1 MAVRIRLKRIGKI
14 HHPIYRVV
22 VVDSR
27 KKRDGRVI
35 EEVGKYDPNQEPS
48 LIELNSERIQY
59 WLSVGAQP
67 SDPVHRFLVL
77 SGDWAKFK
85 GAKVVENRIKTK
97 EAGQSVEEAI
107 KAADDAAEK
116 AKAKKAEAEAKAAKE
131 AEESAKAEEAPAEE
145 AAAPAEDAAPAEE
158 AAAEAP
164 AEEAPAEEA
173 PAEEAK
179 EEAPAEEK
187 TEEAAE

>member
-35 EEVGKYDPNQEPS
+35 EEVGKYDPNQQPS

-67 SDPVHRFLVL
+67 SDAVHRFLVL
-77 SGDWAKFK
+77 SGDWATFK
-85 GAKVVENRIKTK
+85 GAKVVENRIQVKDAGADV
-97 EAGQSVEEAI
+97 EAAV

-116 AKAKKAEAEAKAAKE
+116 AKAKKAEAEAKAKKE
-131 AEESAKAEEAPAEE
+131 AEEAAKAEEAEAAQAEEKAEEAPA
-145 AAAPAEDAAPAEE
+145 
-158 AAAEAP
+158 
-164 AEEAPAEEA
+164 
-173 PAEEAK
+173 

>member
-48 LIELNSERIQY
+48 LIELDSERIQY
-59 WLSVGAQP
+59 WLGVGAQP

-97 EAGQSVEEAI
+97 DAGQSIEEAI

-116 AKAKKAEAEAKAAKE
+116 AKAKKAEAEAKAKKE
-131 AEESAKAEEAPAEE
+131 AEEAAKAAE
-145 AAAPAEDAAPAEE
+145 AAKAGEE

-164 AEEAPAEEA
+164 AEESPAEA
-173 PAEEAK
+173 PAEE
-179 EEAPAEEK
+179 
-187 TEEAAE
+187 TTQEAAE

>member
-35 EEVGKYDPNQEPS
+35 EEVGKYDPNQQPS

-67 SDPVHRFLVL
+67 SDAVHRFLVL
-77 SGDWAKFK
+77 SGDWATFK
-85 GAKVVENRIKTK
+85 GAKVVENRIQVKDAGADV
-97 EAGQSVEEAI
+97 EAAV

-116 AKAKKAEAEAKAAKE
+116 AKAKKAEAKAKKE
-131 AEESAKAEEAPAEE
+131 AEEAAKAEEAEAAQAEEKTEEAPAEEKAEEAPA
-145 AAAPAEDAAPAEE
+145 
-158 AAAEAP
+158 
-164 AEEAPAEEA
+164 
-173 PAEEAK
+173 

>member
-35 EEVGKYDPNQEPS
+35 EEVGKYDPNQQPS

-67 SDPVHRFLVL
+67 SDAVHRFLVL
-77 SGDWAKFK
+77 SGDWATFK
-85 GAKVVENRIKTK
+85 GAKVVENRIQVKDAGADV
-97 EAGQSVEEAI
+97 EAAV

-116 AKAKKAEAEAKAAKE
+116 AKAKKAEAEAKAKKE
-131 AEESAKAEEAPAEE
+131 AEEAAKAEEAEAAQAEE
-145 AAAPAEDAAPAEE
+145 
-158 AAAEAP
+158 
-164 AEEAPAEEA
+164 
-173 PAEEAK
+173 K
-179 EEAPAEEK
+179 TEEAPAEEK
-187 TEEAAE
+187 AEEAPAAEASAEETSEAAE

>member
-35 EEVGKYDPNQEPS
+35 EEVGKYDPNQQPS

-67 SDPVHRFLVL
+67 SDAVHRFLVL
-77 SGDWAKFK
+77 SGDWATFK
-85 GAKVVENRIKTK
+85 GAKVVENRIQVKDAGADV
-97 EAGQSVEEAI
+97 EAAV

-116 AKAKKAEAEAKAAKE
+116 AKAKKAEAEAKEKKE
-131 AEESAKAEEAPAEE
+131 AEEAAKAEEKAEEAPAEE
-145 AAAPAEDAAPAEE
+145 KA
-158 AAAEAP
+158 
-164 AEEAPAEEA
+164 
-173 PAEEAK
+173 

-187 TEEAAE
+187 TEEAAQ

>member
-35 EEVGKYDPNQEPS
+35 EEVGKYDPNQQPS

-67 SDPVHRFLVL
+67 SDAVHRFLVL
-77 SGDWAKFK
+77 SGDWATFK
-85 GAKVVENRIKTK
+85 GAKVVENRIQVKDTGADV
-97 EAGQSVEEAI
+97 EAAV

-116 AKAKKAEAEAKAAKE
+116 AKAKKAEAEAKAKKE
-131 AEESAKAEEAPAEE
+131 AEEAAKAEEAEAAKAEEKAEEAPAEE
-145 AAAPAEDAAPAEE
+145 KA
-158 AAAEAP
+158 
-164 AEEAPAEEA
+164 
-173 PAEEAK
+173 

-187 TEEAAE
+187 TEEAAQ

>member
-35 EEVGKYDPNQEPS
+35 EEVGKYDPNQQPS

-59 WLSVGAQP
+59 WLGVGAQP
-67 SDPVHRFLVL
+67 SDAVHRFLVL
-77 SGDWAKFK
+77 SGDWATFK
-85 GAKVVENRIKTK
+85 GAKVVENRIQVKDAGADV
-97 EAGQSVEEAI
+97 EAAV
-107 KAADDAAEK
+107 KAADDAAER
-116 AKAKKAEAEAKAAKE
+116 AKAKKAEAEAKAKKE
-131 AEESAKAEEAPAEE
+131 AEEAAKAAEAEAEE
-145 AAAPAEDAAPAEE
+145 KAE
-158 AAAEAP
+158 EAP

-173 PAEEAK
+173 PAA
-179 EEAPAEEK
+179 EAPAEE
-187 TEEAAE
+187 TSEAAE

>member
-48 LIELNSERIQY
+48 LIELESERIQY
-59 WLSVGAQP
+59 WLGVGAQP
-67 SDPVHRFLVL
+67 SDAVHRFLVL
-77 SGDWAKFK
+77 SGDWAKFR
-85 GAKVVENRIKTK
+85 GAKNVENRIRTK
-97 EAGQSVEEAI
+97 DEGDDVAAAI

-116 AKAKKAEAEAKAAKE
+116 AKAKKAEAEAKAKKE
-131 AEESAKAEEAPAEE
+131 AEAAK
-145 AAAPAEDAAPAEE
+145 
-158 AAAEAP
+158 AAAESEKAAEGTP
-164 AEEAPAEEA
+164 AEEAPAEEK
-173 PAEEAK
+173 AE
-179 EEAPAEEK
+179 
-187 TEEAAE
+187 

>member
-1 MAVRIRLKRIGKI
+1 MVRIRLKRIGKI

-67 SDPVHRFLVL
+67 SDAVHRFLVL

-85 GAKVVENRIKTK
+85 GAKNVENRIRVKD
-97 EAGQSVEEAI
+97 AGQSVEEAVQ
-107 KAADDAAEK
+107 AAADAAEK
-116 AKAKKAEAEAKAAKE
+116 AKAKKAEADAKAEKE
-131 AEESAKAEEAPAEE
+131 AQAAAAAEAEAQAEAQAEAEAAQTEEAPAQEAESE
-145 AAAPAEDAAPAEE
+145 AAP
-158 AAAEAP
+158 
-164 AEEAPAEEA
+164 
-173 PAEEAK
+173 
-179 EEAPAEEK
+179 

>member
-48 LIELNSERIQY
+48 LIELDSERIQY
-59 WLSVGAQP
+59 WLGVGAQP

-97 EAGQSVEEAI
+97 DAGQSIEEAI

-116 AKAKKAEAEAKAAKE
+116 AKAKKAEAEAKAKKE
-131 AEESAKAEEAPAEE
+131 AEEAAKAAE
-145 AAAPAEDAAPAEE
+145 AAKAGEE

-164 AEEAPAEEA
+164 AEESPAEA
-173 PAEEAK
+173 PAEEA
-179 EEAPAEEK
+179 
-187 TEEAAE
+187 TQEAAE

>member
-35 EEVGKYDPNQEPS
+35 EEVGKYDPNQQPS

-67 SDPVHRFLVL
+67 SDAVHRFLVL
-77 SGDWAKFK
+77 SGDWATFK
-85 GAKVVENRIKTK
+85 GAKVVENRIQVKDAGADV
-97 EAGQSVEEAI
+97 EAAV

-116 AKAKKAEAEAKAAKE
+116 AKAKKAEAEAKAKKE
-131 AEESAKAEEAPAEE
+131 AEEAAKAEEAEAAQAEEKTEEAPAEEKAEEAPA
-145 AAAPAEDAAPAEE
+145 
-158 AAAEAP
+158 
-164 AEEAPAEEA
+164 
-173 PAEEAK
+173 

>member
-35 EEVGKYDPNQEPS
+35 EEVGKYDPNQQPS

-67 SDPVHRFLVL
+67 SDAVHRFLVL
-77 SGDWAKFK
+77 SGDWATFK
-85 GAKVVENRIKTK
+85 GAKVVENRIQVKDTGADV
-97 EAGQSVEEAI
+97 EAAV

-116 AKAKKAEAEAKAAKE
+116 AKAKKAEAEAKAKKE
-131 AEESAKAEEAPAEE
+131 AEEAAKAEEAEAAKAEEKAEEAPAEE
-145 AAAPAEDAAPAEE
+145 
-158 AAAEAP
+158 
-164 AEEAPAEEA
+164 
-173 PAEEAK
+173 K
-179 EEAPAEEK
+179 TEEAPAEEK

>member
-48 LIELNSERIQY
+48 LIELESERIQY
-59 WLSVGAQP
+59 WLGVGAQP
-67 SDPVHRFLVL
+67 SDAVHRFLVL

-85 GAKVVENRIKTK
+85 GEKDTESKVKVKQPK
-97 EAGQSVEEAI
+97 EPFVVDSS
-107 KAADDAAEK
+107 
-116 AKAKKAEAEAKAAKE
+116 KKAVLKPKSEKKA
-131 AEESAKAEEAPAEE
+131 P
-145 AAAPAEDAAPAEE
+145 AAPAEADADAETTE
-158 AAAEAP
+158 A
-164 AEEAPAEEA
+164 
-173 PAEEAK
+173 
-179 EEAPAEEK
+179 
-187 TEEAAE
+187 

>member
-48 LIELNSERIQY
+48 LIELESERIQY
-59 WLSVGAQP
+59 WLGVGAQP
-67 SDPVHRFLVL
+67 SDAVHRFLVL

-85 GAKVVENRIKTK
+85 GAKNVENRIRTK
-97 EAGQSVEEAI
+97 DEGADVEAAI

-116 AKAKKAEAEAKAAKE
+116 AKAKKAEAEAKARKE
-131 AEESAKAEEAPAEE
+131 AEKAEAEAKASEEAEK
-145 AAAPAEDAAPAEE
+145 

-164 AEEAPAEEA
+164 VEETPAEEA
-173 PAEEAK
+173 S
-179 EEAPAEEK
+179 AEEK
-187 TEEAAE
+187 AE

>member
-35 EEVGKYDPNQEPS
+35 EEVGKYDPNQQPS

-67 SDPVHRFLVL
+67 SDAVHRFLVL
-77 SGDWAKFK
+77 SGDWATFK
-85 GAKVVENRIKTK
+85 GAKVVENRIQVKDAGADV
-97 EAGQSVEEAI
+97 EAAV

-116 AKAKKAEAEAKAAKE
+116 AKAKKAEAEAKAKKE
-131 AEESAKAEEAPAEE
+131 AEEAAKAEEAEAAQAEEKAEEAPAEE
-145 AAAPAEDAAPAEE
+145 KA
-158 AAAEAP
+158 
-164 AEEAPAEEA
+164 
-173 PAEEAK
+173 

>member
-48 LIELNSERIQY
+48 LIELKSDRIQY

-67 SDPVHRFLVL
+67 SDAVHRFLVL
-77 SGDWAKFK
+77 SGDWATFK

-97 EAGQSVEEAI
+97 DAGQDVEAAI
-107 KAADDAAEK
+107 KAADDEAEK
-116 AKAKKAEAEAKAAKE
+116 AKAKKAEAEAKAKQE
-131 AEESAKAEEAPAEE
+131 AEKAAAEEAKA
-145 AAAPAEDAAPAEE
+145 AEE
-158 AAAEAP
+158 AAAEEAA
-164 AEEAPAEEA
+164 AEEAPTQT
-173 PAEEAK
+173 PAEEEK
-179 EEAPAEEK
+179 SEENPAEEEK
-187 TEEAAE
+187 AE

>member
-35 EEVGKYDPNQEPS
+35 EEVGKYDPNQQPS

-67 SDPVHRFLVL
+67 SDAVHRFLVL
-77 SGDWAKFK
+77 SGDWAMFK
-85 GAKVVENRIKTK
+85 GAKVVENRIQVKDAGADV
-97 EAGQSVEEAI
+97 EAAV

-116 AKAKKAEAEAKAAKE
+116 AKAKKAEAEAKAKKE
-131 AEESAKAEEAPAEE
+131 AEEAAKAEEAEAAQAEEKAEEAPA
-145 AAAPAEDAAPAEE
+145 
-158 AAAEAP
+158 
-164 AEEAPAEEA
+164 
-173 PAEEAK
+173 

>member
-48 LIELNSERIQY
+48 LIELESERIQY
-59 WLSVGAQP
+59 WLGVGAQP
-67 SDPVHRFLVL
+67 SDAVHRFLVL

-85 GAKVVENRIKTK
+85 GAKNVENRIRTK
-97 EAGQSVEEAI
+97 DEGDDVAAAI

-116 AKAKKAEAEAKAAKE
+116 AKAKKAEAEAKAKKE
-131 AEESAKAEEAPAEE
+131 AEAAK
-145 AAAPAEDAAPAEE
+145 
-158 AAAEAP
+158 AAAESEKAAEGIP
-164 AEEAPAEEA
+164 AEEAPAEEK
-173 PAEEAK
+173 AE
-179 EEAPAEEK
+179 
-187 TEEAAE
+187 

>member
-35 EEVGKYDPNQEPS
+35 EEVGKYDPNQQPS

-67 SDPVHRFLVL
+67 SDAVHRFLVL
-77 SGDWAKFK
+77 SGDWATFK
-85 GAKVVENRIKTK
+85 GAKVVENRIQVKDTGADV
-97 EAGQSVEEAI
+97 EAAV

-116 AKAKKAEAEAKAAKE
+116 AKAKKAEAEAKAKKE
-131 AEESAKAEEAPAEE
+131 AEEAAKAEEAEAAKAEEKAEEAPAEE
-145 AAAPAEDAAPAEE
+145 KA
-158 AAAEAP
+158 
-164 AEEAPAEEA
+164 
-173 PAEEAK
+173 

-187 TEEAAE
+187 TEETAE

>member
-35 EEVGKYDPNQEPS
+35 EEVGKYDPNQQPS

-67 SDPVHRFLVL
+67 SDAVHRFLVL
-77 SGDWAKFK
+77 SGDWATFK
-85 GAKVVENRIKTK
+85 GAKVVENRIQVKDAGADV
-97 EAGQSVEEAI
+97 EAAV

-116 AKAKKAEAEAKAAKE
+116 AKAKKAEAEAKAKKE
-131 AEESAKAEEAPAEE
+131 AEEAAKAAEAEAEEKAEEAPAEE
-145 AAAPAEDAAPAEE
+145 K
-158 AAAEAP
+158 

-173 PAEEAK
+173 PAEE
-179 EEAPAEEK
+179 
-187 TEEAAE
+187 TSEAAE

>member
-48 LIELNSERIQY
+48 LIELTSERIQY

-67 SDPVHRFLVL
+67 SDAVHRMLVL

-97 EAGQSVEEAI
+97 ENTQSAEDAI
-107 KAADDAAEK
+107 KAVDDAAEK
-116 AKAKKAEAEAKAAKE
+116 AKAKQAEAEAKAA
-131 AEESAKAEEAPAEE
+131 AEKAAEEAK
-145 AAAPAEDAAPAEE
+145 
-158 AAAEAP
+158 AAAEAAEAEK

-173 PAEEAK
+173 PAEESG
-179 EEAPAEEK
+179 E
-187 TEEAAE
+187 

>member
-35 EEVGKYDPNQEPS
+35 EEVGKYDPNQQPS

-67 SDPVHRFLVL
+67 SDAVHRFLVL
-77 SGDWAKFK
+77 SGDWATFK
-85 GAKVVENRIKTK
+85 GAKVVENRIQVKDAGADV
-97 EAGQSVEEAI
+97 EAAV

-116 AKAKKAEAEAKAAKE
+116 AKAKKAEAEAKAKKE
-131 AEESAKAEEAPAEE
+131 AEEAAKAEEAEAAQTEEKTEEAPAEE
-145 AAAPAEDAAPAEE
+145 KAEE
-158 AAAEAP
+158 APAAEAP
-164 AEEAPAEEA
+164 AEE
-173 PAEEAK
+173 
-179 EEAPAEEK
+179 
-187 TEEAAE
+187 TSEAAE

>member
-35 EEVGKYDPNQEPS
+35 EEVGKYDPNQQPS

-67 SDPVHRFLVL
+67 SDAVHRFLVL
-77 SGDWAKFK
+77 SGDWATFK
-85 GAKVVENRIKTK
+85 GAKVVENRIQVKDTGADV
-97 EAGQSVEEAI
+97 EAAV

-116 AKAKKAEAEAKAAKE
+116 AKAKKAEAEAKAKKE
-131 AEESAKAEEAPAEE
+131 AEEAAKAEEAEAAKAEE
-145 AAAPAEDAAPAEE
+145 K
-158 AAAEAP
+158 

-173 PAEEAK
+173 PAEEKA

-187 TEEAAE
+187 TEEAAQ

>member
-35 EEVGKYDPNQEPS
+35 EEVGKYDPNQQPS

-67 SDPVHRFLVL
+67 SDAVHRFLVL
-77 SGDWAKFK
+77 SGDWATFK
-85 GAKVVENRIKTK
+85 GAKVVENRIQVKDTGADV
-97 EAGQSVEEAI
+97 EAAV

-116 AKAKKAEAEAKAAKE
+116 AKAKKAEAEAKAKKE
-131 AEESAKAEEAPAEE
+131 AEEAAKAEEAEAAKAEEKAEEAPAEE
-145 AAAPAEDAAPAEE
+145 KA
-158 AAAEAP
+158 
-164 AEEAPAEEA
+164 
-173 PAEEAK
+173 

-187 TEEAAE
+187 TEETAQ

>member
-35 EEVGKYDPNQEPS
+35 EEVGKYDPNQQPS
-48 LIELNSERIQY
+48 LIELNSERVQY

-67 SDPVHRFLVL
+67 SDAVHRFLVL
-77 SGDWAKFK
+77 SGDWATFK
-85 GAKVVENRIKTK
+85 GAKVVENRIQVKDAGADV
-97 EAGQSVEEAI
+97 EAAV

-116 AKAKKAEAEAKAAKE
+116 AKAKKAEAEAKAKKE
-131 AEESAKAEEAPAEE
+131 AEEAAKAEEAEAAQAEEKTEEAPAEE
-145 AAAPAEDAAPAEE
+145 KAEE
-158 AAAEAP
+158 APAAEAP
-164 AEEAPAEEA
+164 AEE
-173 PAEEAK
+173 
-179 EEAPAEEK
+179 
-187 TEEAAE
+187 TSEAAE

>member
-48 LIELNSERIQY
+48 LIVLEGERIQY

-67 SDPVHRFLVL
+67 SDAVHRLLVL

-85 GAKVVENRIKTK
+85 GAKNTESRIRYKD
-97 EAGQSVEEAI
+97 EDAAAAAAAI
-107 KAADDAAEK
+107 KAVEDAAEK
-116 AKAKKAEAEAKAAKE
+116 AKAKRAEEAAKAAKE
-131 AEESAKAEEAPAEE
+131 KEAAEKAAGADTEAEAGKASGEGEKPAEAAAEEAPA
-145 AAAPAEDAAPAEE
+145 
-158 AAAEAP
+158 AEA
-164 AEEAPAEEA
+164 
-173 PAEEAK
+173 
-179 EEAPAEEK
+179 K
-187 TEEAAE
+187 TEEEA

>member
-35 EEVGKYDPNQEPS
+35 EEVGKYDPNQQPS

-67 SDPVHRFLVL
+67 SDAVHRFLVL
-77 SGDWAKFK
+77 SGDWATFK
-85 GAKVVENRIKTK
+85 GAKVVENRIQVKDTGADV
-97 EAGQSVEEAI
+97 EAAV

-116 AKAKKAEAEAKAAKE
+116 AKAKKAEAEAKAKKE
-131 AEESAKAEEAPAEE
+131 AEEAVKAEEAEAAKAEEKAEEAPAEE
-145 AAAPAEDAAPAEE
+145 KA
-158 AAAEAP
+158 
-164 AEEAPAEEA
+164 
-173 PAEEAK
+173 

-187 TEEAAE
+187 TEEAAQ

>member
-35 EEVGKYDPNQEPS
+35 EEVGKYDPNQQPS

-67 SDPVHRFLVL
+67 SDAVHRFLVL
-77 SGDWAKFK
+77 SGDWATFK
-85 GAKVVENRIKTK
+85 GAKVVENRIQVKDAGADV
-97 EAGQSVEEAI
+97 EAAV

-116 AKAKKAEAEAKAAKE
+116 AKAKKAEAEAKAKKE
-131 AEESAKAEEAPAEE
+131 AEEAAKAEEAE
-145 AAAPAEDAAPAEE
+145 AAK
-158 AAAEAP
+158 

-173 PAEEAK
+173 PAEEKA

>member
-35 EEVGKYDPNQEPS
+35 EEVGKYDPNQQPS

-67 SDPVHRFLVL
+67 SDAVHRFLVL
-77 SGDWAKFK
+77 SGDWATFK
-85 GAKVVENRIKTK
+85 GAKVVENRIQVKDAGADV
-97 EAGQSVEEAI
+97 EAAV

-116 AKAKKAEAEAKAAKE
+116 AKAKKAEAEAKAKKE
-131 AEESAKAEEAPAEE
+131 AEEAAKAEEAEAAQAEEKTEEAPAEEKAEEAPAEE
-145 AAAPAEDAAPAEE
+145 AQAEEKAEE
-158 AAAEAP
+158 AAE
-164 AEEAPAEEA
+164 
-173 PAEEAK
+173 
-179 EEAPAEEK
+179 
-187 TEEAAE
+187 

>member
-35 EEVGKYDPNQEPS
+35 EEVGKYDPNQQPS

-67 SDPVHRFLVL
+67 SDAVHRFLVL
-77 SGDWAKFK
+77 SGDWATFK
-85 GAKVVENRIKTK
+85 GAKVVENRIQVKDTGADV
-97 EAGQSVEEAI
+97 EAAV

-116 AKAKKAEAEAKAAKE
+116 AKAKKAEAEAKAKKE
-131 AEESAKAEEAPAEE
+131 AEEAAKAEEAEAAKAEEKAEEAPAEE
-145 AAAPAEDAAPAEE
+145 KA
-158 AAAEAP
+158 
-164 AEEAPAEEA
+164 
-173 PAEEAK
+173 